1 MDKQPLG
8 EIARRDAERT
18 QPMADQDNHRDDRG
32 NKQDNRDPKTP
43 GGNNGEG
50 PRFNRG
56 LMGWVVMV
64 VGAVLVFWVLT
75 MQKDPSTEVP
85 LNFVRQQAVAVEGEE
100 AGNLKKITFTGN
112 SLTGEFREAVAHPTK
127 GDTVKVEKF
136 FAAVPQGMTSDPDFL
151 QYFEQADP
159 TTTIAAKPGN
169 SLLVQVLIGLV
180 PWLLILGFLWFFVF
194 RPMRNAA
201 GPGGMLGNFGR
212 SKHKM
217 LNKELTNQNFSD
229 VAGVD
234 EAKEEVE
241 EIVEFLRNPKKFQRL
256 GGRIPRGVL
265 LVGPPGTG
273 KTLLAKAIA
282 GEADV
287 PFFSISGSDFVEMFV
302 GVGASRVRDLFKQ
315 AKDNSPC
322 IIFLDEIDAVGR
334 KRGNGTSSGGH
345 DEREQ
350 TLNAILVE
358 MDGFETNDQVIV
370 IASTNRV
377 DVLDPALK
385 RPGRFDRQV
394 QVPLPDVKGRMEILK
409 VHARKI
415 KLGPNVDLSRL
426 AKATP
431 GFSGADLAAIIN
443 ESALGATLAGKD
455 FVEQEDLE
463 EARDKVRFGRAKKSR
478 VMDEKEKLGTAYHEA
493 GHAVVQALEKHADP
507 IHKVT
512 IIPRGFFGGAV
523 MSLPEKD
530 RNYYSRNYLVSFI
543 RTAFGGRIAEE
554 MFTGDVNSGAGQDIK
569 QATSAARTMITEWG
583 MSERLGFIY
592 YGDDDNGSMIDVTK
606 PYSDHTAR
614 IIDEEVKAMIDQLEA
629 ETKQIL
635 EDNRDKVEAVARAL
649 MKYETLDQD
658 DVHRIIRGEEISR
671 PSVSDLLA
679 DEKKRFQQKTPP
691 PKPDTDEDGGLNL
704 GGAMPQPG

>member
-1 MDKQPLG
+1 MPDSDKGRQRKGGDDNPNPDRSPNKG
-8 EIARRDAERT
+8 EGT
-18 QPMADQDNHRDDRG
+18 
-32 NKQDNRDPKTP
+32 TP
-43 GGNNGEG
+43 GG
-50 PRFNRG
+50 PKLNRG
-56 LMGWVVMV
+56 LMGWVVMI
-64 VGAVLVFWVLT
+64 VGALLVLWVLT
-75 MQKDPSTEVP
+75 LQNDATTAVP
-85 LNFVRQQAVAVEGEE
+85 FGTVRQQAVASED
-100 AGNLKKITFTGN
+100 ATGNIERITFTGN
-112 SLTGEFREAVAHPTK
+112 SVNGEFRQAIPHPIKDGVEVKEFTAATPPGLTSEADFVA
-127 GDTVKVEKF
+127 F
-136 FAAVPQGMTSDPDFL
+136 
-151 QYFEQADP
+151 FEQADP
-159 TTTIAAKPGN
+159 TTVIGAEPGN
-169 SLLVQVLIGLV
+169 TLLVQVLVSLV

-212 SKHKM
+212 SKHRM
-217 LNKELTNQNFSD
+217 LNKEITNQTFDD
-229 VAGVD
+229 VAGVE
-234 EAKEEVE
+234 EAKDEVE

-334 KRGNGTSSGGH
+334 RRGNGTSSGGH

-377 DVLDPALK
+377 DVLDPALT

-394 QVPLPDVKGRMEILK
+394 QVPLPDVKGRMAILK

-415 KLGPNVDLSRL
+415 KLGPNVDLARL

-455 FVEQEDLE
+455 YVEQEDME

-478 VMDEKEKLGTAYHEA
+478 VMDEKEKVGTAYHEA

-507 IHKVT
+507 LHKVT
-512 IIPRGFFGGAV
+512 IIPRGPYGGAT

-530 RNYYSRNYLVSFI
+530 RHTYSPPVVRGVHP
-543 RTAFGGRIAEE
+543 
-554 MFTGDVNSGAGQDIK
+554 GDV
-569 QATSAARTMITEWG
+569 R
-583 MSERLGFIY
+583 
-592 YGDDDNGSMIDVTK
+592 
-606 PYSDHTAR
+606 
-614 IIDEEVKAMIDQLEA
+614 
-629 ETKQIL
+629 
-635 EDNRDKVEAVARAL
+635 RA
-649 MKYETLDQD
+649 DRRG
-658 DVHRIIRGEEISR
+658 DVHRRHQQRRVRRHPPGDRDRPEDGDRVGDEREPGLHLLRRGREPPELHRYPRVFGPDGPADRCRDQVADRQARGRDEADPHRPPRRGRAGRQGAAEVRDVGPGRRAPHPPRRGADPPERVGPAGRGEEAVQAGPAQAQGGR
-671 PSVSDLLA
+671 PRAEPRRRAPGAGLTPRLSD
-679 DEKKRFQQKTPP
+679 R
-691 PKPDTDEDGGLNL
+691 
-704 GGAMPQPG
+704 